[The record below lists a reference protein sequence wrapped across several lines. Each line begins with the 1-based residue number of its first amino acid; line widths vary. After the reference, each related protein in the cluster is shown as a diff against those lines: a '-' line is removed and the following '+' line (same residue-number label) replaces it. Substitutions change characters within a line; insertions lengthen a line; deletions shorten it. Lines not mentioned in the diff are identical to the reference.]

1 MSQLRAFP
9 FRRPRQ
15 ERVQGGRWEIIEGV
29 EVMPLPEELPDWDPM
44 TTIHL
49 RRRVTVDL
57 AGVQADCGL
66 GPTDR
71 VRLVASWR
79 SAGSTLR
86 GLGHVHDHALADGRA
101 EVVLEVRIPGTDVA
115 RDVSVRSTLLLLE
128 SHTPGSLVTPR
139 VPGSLLWSDERT
151 VLLEG
156 IASRFPLEL
165 VDFGSTTWLPAG
177 AAWFLEWD
185 PEELDLPL
193 LGSVRLYV
201 NSAIPAVAN
210 AIRAANPDAAAKAI
224 AQMIRIDVARTMIQ
238 GALANVD
245 FAREPK
251 AFGKDTVGAAVRG
264 MIEVFF
270 DGEDPGALRERLLP
284 GEFDAQLQAKLKFL
298 KEV

>member
-9 FRRPRQ
+9 FRRPRH
-15 ERVQGGRWEIIEGV
+15 ERMHCGRWEILEGD

-44 TTIHL
+44 TTVHL

-57 AGVQADCGL
+57 EGVRADCGL
-66 GPTDR
+66 DAGDR
-71 VRLVASWR
+71 VRVVGSWR
-79 SAGSTLR
+79 STGSTLR
-86 GLGHVHDHALADGRA
+86 GLGTVHDHALSEGRL
-101 EVVLEVRIPGTDVA
+101 EIVLEMKIPGTEVA
-115 RDVSVRSTLLLLE
+115 RDVTVRATLLLLE
-128 SHTPGSLVTPR
+128 ASAAGSAVSPHR
-139 VPGSLLWSDERT
+139 PGSLLWSDERT

-165 VDFGSTTWLPAG
+165 VDFASTTWLPAG

-185 PEELDLPL
+185 PDELDLPL

-201 NSAIPAVAN
+201 NTAVPSVVE
-210 AIRAANPDAAAKAI
+210 AIRGANPDMAAKAI
-224 AQMIRIDVARTMIQ
+224 SQMIRLDVARTMIL
-238 GALANVD
+238 GALSNAD

-270 DGEDPGALRERLLP
+270 DGEDPRALRERLLP

-298 KEV
+298 REV

>member
-1 MSQLRAFP
+1 MHGS
-9 FRRPRQ
+9 
-15 ERVQGGRWEIIEGV
+15 RWEIIEGA

-66 GPTDR
+66 DAVDR
-71 VRLVASWR
+71 VRLVGSWR

-86 GLGHVHDHALADGRA
+86 GLGTTHDHALADGRA
-101 EVVLEVRIPGTDVA
+101 EVVLEMTIPGTEVA
-115 RDVSVRSTLLLLE
+115 RDVTVRATLLLLE
-128 SHTPGSLVTPR
+128 SRTAGSMVTPR
-139 VPGSLLWSDERT
+139 IPGSLLWSDERT

-165 VDFGSTTWLPAG
+165 VDFASTTWLPAG

-185 PEELDLPL
+185 PDELDLPL

-201 NSAIPAVAN
+201 NAAVPAVVE
-210 AIRAANPDAAAKAI
+210 AIRAATPDAAAKAI
-224 AQMIRIDVARTMIQ
+224 AQMIRIDVARTMIL
-238 GALANVD
+238 GALANHD

-251 AFGKDTVGAAVRG
+251 AFGKETVGAAVRG

-270 DGEDPGALRERLLP
+270 DGEDPRALRERLLP

-298 KEV
+298 RGV